1 MREMTLEEMAMVT
14 GGYYDNVEEIVVT
27 GKKWESASV
36 GGKLMIGLSA
46 QDIANLK
53 QEGIATISVDD
64 KIPDEGIPLLVITAE
79 KTNPPNNYL
88 SSVLDCF
95 NANWANNLTAGM
107 ILGGVSGAW
116 SFGVLGA
123 ASSLG
128 LLGAP
133 AAVAGGAMGAAAGA
147 LTSVPST
154 ALVCAVLPRG
164 AAIGESNSLR

>member
-14 GGYYDNVEEIVVT
+14 GGSTATQYTIEAAAPIDTVVVT
-27 GKKWESASV
+27 AKSNYV
-36 GGKLMIGLSA
+36 GA
-46 QDIANLK
+46 
-53 QEGIATISVDD
+53 
-64 KIPDEGIPLLVITAE
+64 
-79 KTNPPNNYL
+79 
-88 SSVLDCF
+88 VLDCF

-107 ILGGVSGAW
+107 IVGGVSGAW

-164 AAIGESNSLR
+164 AAIGGSNSRR

>member
-14 GGYYDNVEEIVVT
+14 GGSTATQYTMETNLGIETIVVT
-27 GKKWESASV
+27 
-36 GGKLMIGLSA
+36 
-46 QDIANLK
+46 AN
-53 QEGIATISVDD
+53 
-64 KIPDEGIPLLVITAE
+64 
-79 KTNPPNNYL
+79 PNNYL

-107 ILGGVSGAW
+107 IVGGVSGAW

-133 AAVAGGAMGAAAGA
+133 AAVAGGAIGAAAGA

-164 AAIGESNSLR
+164 AAIGGSNSRR

>member
-1 MREMTLEEMAMVT
+1 
-14 GGYYDNVEEIVVT
+14 
-27 GKKWESASV
+27 
-36 GGKLMIGLSA
+36 MIGLSA
-46 QDIANLK
+46 QDIANLN
-53 QEGIATISVDD
+53 QEGVAILSVEVE
-64 KIPDEGIPLLVITAE
+64 IPDDGIPVLVVTAE

-95 NANWANNLTAGM
+95 KANWGNNLVAGM

-164 AAIGESNSLR
+164 AAIGGSNSQR